1 MEAGNKGESGTTAD
15 QASNTQVRRGKR
27 KNQKQKSHLVLE
39 QSQLFLII
47 LFKLLQLL
55 AYFNFNYEKD
65 WSNIYEQIGPNYA
78 CIVTKLS

>member
-1 MEAGNKGESGTTAD
+1 MWMEAGNKGESGTTAD
-15 QASNTQVRRGKR
+15 QASNAQVRRGKR
-27 KNQKQKSHLVLE
+27 KKQILFLE

-47 LFKLLQLL
+47 LFKLLRLL

-78 CIVTKLS
+78 CIVKKLS